1 MSQRG
6 VCTVVSARAHVDRA
20 PAATR
25 TSPPSEACS
34 RGKVMPG
41 VSLLAPGPKAIP
53 DSRVRPRAE
62 PAGVLRGA
70 VIVALVAPG
79 GSSHPTGICMTWGQ
93 RATATGA
100 PGPRRGNK
108 TIKRANEGAV
118 TSHEK
123 WAPALG
129 SCRAVC
135 VGVGRGGWVGAG
147 ASGGGLR
154 MFVCISCVDPRR
166 AGPTTTGRW
175 AQ

>member
-6 VCTVVSARAHVDRA
+6 VCAVVSARAHVDRA

-53 DSRVRPRAE
+53 DKLSRVRPRAE

-79 GSSHPTGICMTWGQ
+79 GSSHPTGHLHDL
-93 RATATGA
+93 GA
-100 PGPRRGNK
+100 ARHRNRRPGP
-108 TIKRANEGAV
+108 
-118 TSHEK
+118 
-123 WAPALG
+123 
-129 SCRAVC
+129 
-135 VGVGRGGWVGAG
+135 
-147 ASGGGLR
+147 
-154 MFVCISCVDPRR
+154 
-166 AGPTTTGRW
+166 
-175 AQ
+175 